1 MYKKLEL
8 RMFGLVPYNLSP
20 IQMGIQYSHGVVE
33 YGQTAKYCGDPQLL
47 DQYNDWADNWKT
59 FIILNG
65 GTTNSNINSLGS
77 LNQHL
82 KTLEQMGVDL
92 ASFHEPDLGDQLTS
106 VVFIVDERV
115 FNRKDYPDFED
126 WLIEN
131 YNDMV
136 NSDAAI
142 KFNMTNSTNPHKLAK
157 IIRQSDSLVD
167 KSIYKKWSDLIGGEK
182 NIFLKEFLHPRNFQM
197 A

>member
-1 MYKKLEL
+1 MKDKLEL
-8 RMFGLVPYNLSP
+8 RMFGLVPYNISE
-20 IQMGIQYSHGVVE
+20 IQRSIQFGHAVVE